1 MSIFTQIGNRLLGV
15 VILFIGGLVAW
26 SIVIIILIPLMF
38 IVIPLVWI
46 AVMVA
51 TLARGVKFN

>member
-15 VILFIGGLVAW
+15 LILFIGGLVAW

>member
-1 MSIFTQIGNRLLGV
+1 MNILTQIGNRLLGV